1 VSMSASQELPRVR
14 RGRLSRSVVVAAA
27 LELID
32 TEGLGGLSMRRVGQR
47 LKVEAMSLYGY
58 IANREA
64 LLDAVV
70 DSIIDELWADP
81 EVAFTPQDGW
91 QDYLSRLAWGVRR
104 FAVAHPRAFPLV
116 ATRPPEAPFVRPP
129 LRSLR
134 WLEAFLTALRRE
146 GFTDEAVLYAYRA
159 FTSFLLGNLLLEA
172 GARSA
177 EDPAVVALPSEP
189 LPADAPNAD
198 RTSTSPTSRPRRSPA
213 HRCTTPPPLK
223 PRSRRSTPRSASTR
237 RSTRWLRSSPSGWP
251 RTTPSRSSPTGCAT
265 CSTGSPLTQELQ
277 SRSAERRQGSWLDQL
292 VRRMPRTPVAPARKH
307 CVST

>member
-1 VSMSASQELPRVR
+1 VPEPTAAASYQRPRVR
-14 RGRLSRSVVVAAA
+14 RGRLSRQVVVDAA

-104 FAVAHPRAFPLV
+104 FAIAHPRAFPLV

-177 EDPAVVALPSEP
+177 DDPAAVALPSEP

-198 RTSTSPTSRPRRSPA
+198 TADPA
-213 HRCTTPPPLK
+213 DRGQDVRQPDVATAAIAGAPLHDATTVE
-223 PRSRRSTPRSASTR
+223 A
-237 RSTRWLRSSPSGWP
+237 
-251 RTTPSRSSPTGCAT
+251 
-265 CSTGSPLTQELQ
+265 
-277 SRSAERRQGSWLDQL
+277 
-292 VRRMPRTPVAPARKH
+292 PVAPIDAA
-307 CVST
+307 VSIDAAQYPVVAEFAGRLAQDHAEQEFTDGLRDLLDRLATHPGAPAPIG

>member
-1 VSMSASQELPRVR
+1 MTTPGQQSPPPTR
-14 RGRLSRSVVVAAA
+14 RGRLSRTLVVSAA

-47 LKVEAMSLYGY
+47 LRVEAMSLYGY
-58 IANREA
+58 VANREA

-81 EVAFTPQDGW
+81 QVQFQPEDGW

-134 WLEAFLTALRRE
+134 WLEAFLNALRNQ

-159 FTSFLLGNLLLEA
+159 FTSFLLGHLLLEA

-177 EDPAVVALPSEP
+177 EDPAVDALPSEP
-189 LPADAPNAD
+189 LPPDAPNAD
-198 RTSTSPTSRPRRSPA
+198 TADATDRGQDIHEPDVATAAIAGAPLHDAASDKSPVP
-213 HRCTTPPPLK
+213 
-223 PRSRRSTPRSASTR
+223 
-237 RSTRWLRSSPSGWP
+237 
-251 RTTPSRSSPTGCAT
+251 
-265 CSTGSPLTQELQ
+265 
-277 SRSAERRQGSWLDQL
+277 
-292 VRRMPRTPVAPARKH
+292 PVASAVTIDEQQYPVVAEFALRLAEDH
-307 CVST
+307 AEQEFVDGLHDLLDRLAAHPGVPVAS

>member
-1 VSMSASQELPRVR
+1 VR
-14 RGRLSRSVVVAAA
+14 RGRLSRPLVVAAA

-47 LKVEAMSLYGY
+47 LTVEAMSLYGY
-58 IANREA
+58 VANREA

-81 EVAFTPQDGW
+81 QVRAEAEDGW

-116 ATRPPEAPFVRPP
+116 ATRPPKAPFVRPP

-159 FTSFLLGNLLLEA
+159 FTSFLLGHLLLEA

-177 EDPAVVALPSEP
+177 DDPAVDALPAEP

-198 RTSTSPTSRPRRSPA
+198 IADIADPA
-213 HRCTTPPPLK
+213 DRGQDVHQPDVATAAIAGAPLHDATTDEP
-223 PRSRRSTPRSASTR
+223 
-237 RSTRWLRSSPSGWP
+237 
-251 RTTPSRSSPTGCAT
+251 
-265 CSTGSPLTQELQ
+265 
-277 SRSAERRQGSWLDQL
+277 
-292 VRRMPRTPVAPARKH
+292 PVAPITAA
-307 CVST
+307 VSIDDAQYPVVAEFAGRLAQDHAEQEFADGLRDLLDRLATHPGAPVQVG